1 MSYVA
6 VLKFVAALLKTPLMA
21 VARVL
26 RVAVAA
32 KANRTNSNA
41 YSVKS

>member
-1 MSYVA
+1 MNYVA
-6 VLKFVAALLKTPLMA
+6 VLKFVAAFVKTPLIA

-32 KANRTNSNA
+32 RANRTNSNA